1 LRRIASAG
9 DAPHASRPVDA
20 WLREGLARAQLHE
33 VYAPDA
39 ADGPAALGFAV
50 TLALAAQALP
60 LIWVRTEEDERR
72 TGRLHAS
79 GLVELGLSPD
89 ALVLVLAADA
99 AAALR
104 AAADVARCPGVGTLL
119 LESSGTAPGLDLTAT
134 RRLQLAAEHS
144 GVTILSVRLGAEP
157 VPSAAAT
164 RWGVAAVPSVPLEAN
179 APGGPAF
186 DIELLRR
193 KGGPAGTRWRVE
205 WNRDARCFEP
215 QDFGREAPALAGAG
229 LPLAAGGAA
238 SLDPAAPVR
247 GTG

>member
-1 LRRIASAG
+1 MPPLN
-9 DAPHASRPVDA
+9 A
-20 WLREGLARAQLHE
+20 WLGQGLGRAQLHE
-33 VYAPDA
+33 VYATDM

-50 TLALAAQALP
+50 TLALAAKSLP

-72 TGRLHAS
+72 TGRLHAG

-89 ALVLVLAADA
+89 ALVLVLATDA

-119 LESSGTAPGLDLTAT
+119 LESCGTAPGLDLTAT

-164 RWGVAAVPSVPLEAN
+164 RWGVAAVPSVPLEAD

-186 DIELLRR
+186 VVELLRR

-215 QDFGREAPALAGAG
+215 QDFDVQAPALAGAG
-229 LPLAAGGAA
+229 LPVAAGGA
-238 SLDPAAPVR
+238 PPFHQAAPLR